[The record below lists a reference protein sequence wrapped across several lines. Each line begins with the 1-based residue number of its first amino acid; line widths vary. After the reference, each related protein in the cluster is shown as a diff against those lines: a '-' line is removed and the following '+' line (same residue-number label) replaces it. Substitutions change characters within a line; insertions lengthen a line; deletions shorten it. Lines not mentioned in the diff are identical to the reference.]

1 MNHREII
8 FDMLRRIGRRLW
20 VRQALREV
28 AFGTC
33 VVLFLLVALQL
44 VRHALGPVSLLTG
57 LDPLVFAAPFLIV
70 LVVYFGWRLTRRV
83 SLARAAGEADVR
95 GGLKDELKSAYWFI
109 SRADASPFAQ
119 MQVGRAA
126 ATAERLDPAKIV
138 PGKPPRSLFAALALG
153 LLLVLTTSLD
163 PQLSHSWQVHE
174 TVLGATDEAPDPRA
188 LLQDLTDNAQVER
201 LDRALAALQ
210 DEEVSREEK
219 LLAAAAARDAIEQ
232 VNIEAVAARE
242 TLAQLAEALK
252 ANPELAEVAKALR
265 EGRSEEA
272 LGLLKE
278 MQTAARDQTGAPGS
292 DDGEQGRRKTG
303 EAASGAEQA
312 LQKAARELGGVT
324 ARLNEDAMAQVMS
337 AIESADDQ
345 IEAQTRVNQ
354 IRRRTDQSAAATEQR
369 STLTASQF
377 SSPPTNALNPT
388 PSPDSGNAD
397 ILGGTLYR
405 QGAVVRSE
413 DDDGPSDHSR
423 VGSSS
428 GDAEALPLE
437 GTATQ
442 RLDAQ
447 LKLETLQRRDQ
458 GEDSGDDKE
467 QEWFYSAS
475 PEQKS
480 KLGFVELRDG
490 QNFDREDATRFE
502 SIPVRQKQI
511 VKDYFLNL
519 HESEKK

>member
-8 FDMLRRIGRRLW
+8 LSLLRRIGHRLW
-20 VRQALREV
+20 MRQALREV
-28 AFGTC
+28 AFGAC

-44 VRHALGPVSLLTG
+44 VRHVLAPMSLLG
-57 LDPLVFAAPFLIV
+57 GFDPLVLAAPFLAA
-70 LVVYFGWRLTRRV
+70 LALYFGWRLTRRV

-95 GGLKDELKSAYWFI
+95 GGLKDELKSAYWFLTT
-109 SRADASPFAQ
+109 AEASPIAQ
-119 MQVGRAA
+119 MQVDRAA
-126 ATAERLDPAKIV
+126 TTAERLDPAKIV
-138 PGKPPRSLFAALALG
+138 PGRPPRSLFAALGLG
-153 LLLVLTTSLD
+153 LLLGLTTALG
-163 PQLSHSWQVHE
+163 PQISHSWPAPEAAQ
-174 TVLGATDEAPDPRA
+174 GAADEEADPRL
-188 LLQDLTDNAQVER
+188 LLQDLTGNAQVER
-201 LDRALAALQ
+201 LDRALEALQ

-219 LLAAAAARDAIEQ
+219 LAAAATARDAIEQ
-232 VNIEAVAARE
+232 VNMEAAAARE
-242 TLAQLAEALK
+242 TLARLADAMEAD
-252 ANPELAEVAKALR
+252 PELAEVAQALR

-278 MQTAARDQTGAPGS
+278 MQSAARDQSGVPGA
-292 DDGEQGRRKTG
+292 DQAEQGRRRTG
-303 EAASGAEQA
+303 EAASGVEQA
-312 LQKAARELGGVT
+312 LQKAARELGSVT
-324 ARLNEDAMAQVMS
+324 ARLNEDAMAQVMNAIDS
-337 AIESADDQ
+337 AGEQ

-354 IRRRTDQSAAATEQR
+354 IRRRTDQSASATEQR

-458 GEDSGDDKE
+458 GEDGEDDKE

-480 KLGFVELRDG
+480 TIGLAELRGG
-490 QNFDREDATRFE
+490 QSYDREDATRFE

>member
-1 MNHREII
+1 M
-8 FDMLRRIGRRLW
+8 
-20 VRQALREV
+20 RQALREV

-44 VRHALGPVSLLTG
+44 VGHALEPMSLLTG
-57 LDPLVFAAPFLIV
+57 LDPLAFSAPFLAA
-70 LVVYFGWRLTRRV
+70 LVIYFGWRLTRRV

-95 GGLKDELKSAYWFI
+95 GGLKDELKSAYWFLT
-109 SRADASPFAQ
+109 SADASPFAQ
-119 MQVGRAA
+119 MQVDRAA
-126 ATAERLDPAKIV
+126 ATAGRLDPAKIV
-138 PGKPPRSLFAALALG
+138 PGSPPRSLYAALALG
-153 LLLVLTTSLD
+153 LLLGLSTMLD
-163 PQLSHSWQVHE
+163 PQLSHSWPAQE
-174 TVLGATDEAPDPRA
+174 AGQMATDEAADPRL
-188 LLQDLTDNAQVER
+188 LLQDLTGNAQVER
-201 LDRALAALQ
+201 LDRALEALQ

-219 LLAAAAARDAIEQ
+219 LAAAATARDAIEQ

-242 TLAQLAEALK
+242 TLARLADAME
-252 ANPELAEVAKALR
+252 ANPELAEVAQALR

-278 MQTAARDQTGAPGS
+278 MQTAARDQAGSPGTGE
-292 DDGEQGRRKTG
+292 GEQGRRKTG
-303 EAASGAEQA
+303 EAASGVEQA
-312 LQKAARELGGVT
+312 LQKAARELGSVT
-324 ARLNEDAMAQVMS
+324 ARLNEDAMAQVMQAIDS
-337 AIESADDQ
+337 AGEQ

-354 IRRRTDQSAAATEQR
+354 IRRRTDQSASATEQR

-458 GEDSGDDKE
+458 GEDGEDDKE

-480 KLGFVELRDG
+480 TLGFAELRNS
-490 QNFDREDATRFE
+490 QNYDREDATRFE

>member
-8 FDMLRRIGRRLW
+8 FDVLRRIGRRLW
-20 VRQALREV
+20 MRQALREV

-33 VVLFLLVALQL
+33 VALFLLLALQL
-44 VRHALGPVSLLTG
+44 VRHALEPISQLTG
-57 LDPLVFAAPFLIV
+57 LNPLAFSAPLLIA
-70 LVVYFGWRLTRRV
+70 LAVYFGWRLTRRV

-95 GGLKDELKSAYWFI
+95 GGLKDELKTAYWFL
-109 SRADASPFAQ
+109 SSGEASPFAQ
-119 MQVGRAA
+119 MQVNRAA
-126 ATAERLDPAKIV
+126 ATAERLDPAKVV

-153 LLLVLTTSLD
+153 LLLGLTTALE
-163 PQLSHSWQVHE
+163 PQLSHSRPAPEAAQA
-174 TVLGATDEAPDPRA
+174 ATDQDADPRA
-188 LLQDLTDNAQVER
+188 LLQDLTGNVQVER
-201 LDRALAALQ
+201 LDRALEALQ

-219 LLAAAAARDAIEQ
+219 LAAAATARDAIEQ
-232 VNIEAVAARE
+232 INMEAVAARE
-242 TLAQLAEALK
+242 TLARLADAMK
-252 ANPELAEVAKALR
+252 ANPELAEVAQALR

-272 LGLLKE
+272 LGLLEE
-278 MQTAARDQTGAPGS
+278 MQTAARDQAGAPGA
-292 DDGEQGRRKTG
+292 DQGEQGQRKTG
-303 EAASGAEQA
+303 AAASGVEQA
-312 LQKAARELGGVT
+312 LQKAARELGGVS

-337 AIESADDQ
+337 AIESAADQ
-345 IEAQTRVNQ
+345 VEAQTRVNQ
-354 IRRRTDQSAAATEQR
+354 IRRRTDQSASASEQR

-442 RLDAQ
+442 RLDAR

-458 GEDSGDDKE
+458 GEDGDDDKK

-480 KLGFVELRDG
+480 TLGFAELRNA